1 METGFRRITW
11 IICAVIVIR
20 VLLAIVSAP
29 AEMLA
34 GDYILA
40 VFFTL
45 AIPWGIF
52 YIIRWVVLGFQQE
65 G

>member
-1 METGFRRITW
+1 METGFRRLAW
-11 IICAVIVIR
+11 VACAMLGIWVM
-20 VLLAIVSAP
+20 LAMISGA
-29 AEMLA
+29 ATLLA

-40 VFFTL
+40 VFFAL

-52 YIIRWVVLGFQQE
+52 YTIRWVVLGFQRE